1 MKSDRPIPRDLKDK
15 VKRELEA
22 DERLLWMAQPIPR
35 FFTERSTGSFLFAIP
50 WTAFA
55 IFWMCAASGFK
66 FPDFSQGG
74 FSFFPLFGLPFLLIG
89 VGMLSAPWWMYRKA
103 FKTIYAI
110 TDRRAMILESGRTT
124 AIRSYPPN
132 RLRNIY
138 RKEKNDGTGDV
149 IFDSLASGGSDA
161 ERPALV
167 FGFLNIYDPKTVEH
181 MLRAITERAEGGG
194 RC

>member
-1 MKSDRPIPRDLKDK
+1 MRSDRPIPRDLKDR

-22 DERLLWMAQPIPR
+22 DERILWMAQPIPR
-35 FFTERSTGSFLFAIP
+35 FFTVRSTASFLFAIP

-66 FPDFSQGG
+66 FPDFSQAG

-89 VGMLSAPWWMYRKA
+89 IGLLSAPWRMYRKA

-110 TDRRAMILESGRTT
+110 TDRRAMILESGRAT
-124 AIRSYPPN
+124 AIRSYPPD

-149 IFDSLASGGSDA
+149 IFDSFAGSGSDA
-161 ERPALV
+161 ERPALM

-181 MLRAITERAEGGG
+181 ILREISKRAEGGD